1 MTYLKGKNPKQTQHE
16 CGTEFFF
23 IFTIVNKTRLLSF
36 RADLAKLRDTIMN
49 NTENGEEVESI
60 FGLLKFYPELYV
72 GEEKLPDL
80 VLKTRQ
86 RNTEAES
93 LKQKLK
99 DTIQGWERFK
109 DFTGIVLILHDEET
123 CMNPLRELD
132 SAERDA
138 KTRLVYISCLQ
149 GQVLKRLN

>member
-1 MTYLKGKNPKQTQHE
+1 MAKKR
-16 CGTEFFF
+16 F
-23 IFTIVNKTRLLSF
+23 LSF

-60 FGLLKFYPELYV
+60 FELLKFYPELYV
-72 GEEKLPDL
+72 AEEKLPDL

-123 CMNPLRELD
+123 CMNTLRELD

-138 KTRLVYISCLQ
+138 KTRLVYISSL
-149 GQVLKRLN
+149 

>member
-1 MTYLKGKNPKQTQHE
+1 MVK
-16 CGTEFFF
+16 
-23 IFTIVNKTRLLSF
+23 
-36 RADLAKLRDTIMN
+36 KLN
-49 NTENGEEVESI
+49 QYFE
-60 FGLLKFYPELYV
+60 LLKFYPELYV
-72 GEEKLPDL
+72 AEEKLPDL

-123 CMNPLRELD
+123 CMNTLREVD

-138 KTRLVYISCLQ
+138 KTRLVYISSLQ
-149 GQVLKRLN
+149 GQVLKRLKNISRKKMSEVKLIF

>member
-1 MTYLKGKNPKQTQHE
+1 MAKKR
-16 CGTEFFF
+16 F
-23 IFTIVNKTRLLSF
+23 LSF

-60 FGLLKFYPELYV
+60 FELLKFYPELYV
-72 GEEKLPDL
+72 AEEKLPDL

-123 CMNPLRELD
+123 CMNTLRELD
-132 SAERDA
+132 SAEKKCKN
-138 KTRLVYISCLQ
+138 KTGLY
-149 GQVLKRLN
+149 LKFVRTSFKKIEKHFKEENE